1 MYPSANNHHDN
12 NKSKPIEQCV
22 PVKDIEA
29 QDIMCDN
36 VVNGLTNSGK
46 CHSFINSTIPID
58 NNLSPLIN
66 TNGQITN

>member
-1 MYPSANNHHDN
+1 M
-12 NKSKPIEQCV
+12 
-22 PVKDIEA
+22 KDIEA
-29 QDIMCDN
+29 QDIICDN
-36 VVNGLTNSGK
+36 VVNGGK